1 MSAAD
6 SGVTGPLAREDLAAL
21 LADGEDSFT
30 EFKDARATTRDIA
43 KELCAFLNAN
53 GGRVLIGVDDDDTR
67 LHDASNWEEERV
79 MNVARTLIDPAIVP
93 TYQRIQWDAKT
104 VVVVVGV
111 ERGPEKP
118 YAVSPGEGRR
128 YYMRVGSTSR
138 EATREELIRLTQA
151 SGAVSSDLR
160 PVLGAT
166 LDDLDGDLLAQRF
179 AGHRSLD
186 FQTLTPDE
194 RRRILTDAEILH
206 RDTGG
211 PTIGGLLCFG
221 VQPTKRLPYS
231 TLSCSAFP
239 GTVVSREL
247 RDRVEIDGRVDEQ
260 VRRAIAFI
268 RRALPQPSDLQGAV
282 RVERPMYREES
293 LREVV
298 ANAVAHRHYG
308 IAGPIN
314 VRLFADRLEVVSP
327 GAPPNGVTPDSMRV
341 GVSVRRNQFITNHLV
356 EHGLVD
362 AVGRG
367 IVLLFDEAA
376 ALELPEPRIA
386 VSDTWT
392 TVTLPFV

>member
-1 MSAAD
+1 MSSTDAA
-6 SGVTGPLAREDLAAL
+6 VTGPLAREDLAAL
-21 LADGEDSFT
+21 LAGGEDSFT
-30 EFKDARATTRDIA
+30 EFKDARASTRDVA
-43 KELCAFLNAN
+43 KELCAFLNAG
-53 GGRVLIGVDDDDTR
+53 GGRVLIGVDDEGTR
-67 LHDASNWEEERV
+67 LHDASTWDEERV
-79 MNVARTLIDPAIVP
+79 MNVARTLIDPATIP
-93 TYQRIQWDAKT
+93 TYQRIQWDADT

-118 YAVSPGEGRR
+118 YALSEGEGRC

-138 EATREELIRLTQA
+138 EATREELIRLTEA

-166 LDDLDGDLLAQRF
+166 LDDLDQDLLARRF

-186 FQTLTPDE
+186 FQALTLDE
-194 RRRILTDAEILH
+194 RRRILADAEILH

-221 VQPTKRLPYS
+221 VQPTRRLPYA
-231 TLSCSAFP
+231 TLSCTAYP
-239 GTVVSREL
+239 GAVVSREMH
-247 RDRVEIDGRVDEQ
+247 DRAEIDGRVDEQ
-260 VRRAIAFI
+260 VRSAIAFI
-268 RRALPQPSDLQGAV
+268 RRALPRPSDVHGSI

-314 VRLFADRLEVVSP
+314 VRLFADRLEVTSP

-341 GVSVRRNQFITNHLV
+341 GVSVRRNQFVTQHLV
-356 EHGLVD
+356 EQGLVD

-367 IVLLFDEAA
+367 IVLLFDDAA
-376 ALELPEPRIA
+376 ALGLPEPRIA
-386 VSDTWT
+386 VNDAWT
-392 TVTLPFV
+392 TVTLPFA